1 MWQWWGVV
9 ARQLAVRCRVSGVAA
24 DGPWMRCGSAVR
36 GQSCPSEG
44 SVGRLTRPLN
54 SASGMVLE
62 EVLSEIRVQCAPP
75 AHFSRGCAPLVEMH
89 SRLNSCATGDLRNIN
104 AALCVAA
111 SSHRPPLMPVTL
123 LPGEG
128 LGAATPD
135 NAPATTAG
143 EPTGSQGRSAQS
155 WTAAARG
162 PKLRGCPLAP
172 PRADD
177 ALGGTARDRADR
189 GTGTGDH
196 DAATTRTPP
205 NTRGSYTEPKPPAP
219 AQTAGHRQR
228 CPAWRRHHDAHAAA
242 HRSAS

>member
-1 MWQWWGVV
+1 MIVHGTTPAPALCNV
-9 ARQLAVRCRVSGVAA
+9 ARSHPCNL
-24 DGPWMRCGSAVR
+24 GSI
-36 GQSCPSEG
+36 S
-44 SVGRLTRPLN
+44 T
-54 SASGMVLE
+54 
-62 EVLSEIRVQCAPP
+62 
-75 AHFSRGCAPLVEMH
+75 
-89 SRLNSCATGDLRNIN
+89 ATGDLRNIN

>member
-1 MWQWWGVV
+1 MRRLSGLQRTLHGRDQE
-9 ARQLAVRCRVSGVAA
+9 AELCKLPRRRSCSLACIS
-24 DGPWMRCGSAVR
+24 
-36 GQSCPSEG
+36 
-44 SVGRLTRPLN
+44 T
-54 SASGMVLE
+54 
-62 EVLSEIRVQCAPP
+62 AP
-75 AHFSRGCAPLVEMH
+75 PLVEMH

>member
-1 MWQWWGVV
+1 MPKRGVSWPLD
-9 ARQLAVRCRVSGVAA
+9 APPKLGL
-24 DGPWMRCGSAVR
+24 GHGSR
-36 GQSCPSEG
+36 RG
-44 SVGRLTRPLN
+44 SVRDPSSVRTSSSLFAGVR
-54 SASGMVLE
+54 
-62 EVLSEIRVQCAPP
+62 
-75 AHFSRGCAPLVEMH
+75 PLVEMH
-89 SRLNSCATGDLRNIN
+89 SRLNSCCRDVRQSCATGDLRNIN

-189 GTGTGDH
+189 GTGTGDGQV
-196 DAATTRTPP
+196 RWGGV
-205 NTRGSYTEPKPPAP
+205 RG
-219 AQTAGHRQR
+219 
-228 CPAWRRHHDAHAAA
+228 
-242 HRSAS
+242 